1 MLNYLSIFLLMAYTS
16 TNAQNT
22 QVIIDFTDPNKT
34 PSWEVFSDGVMGGVS
49 ESVFTTEPE
58 GVGVFSGHVS
68 TDNNGGFA
76 GVRCPMKV
84 NLSAKKKFIL
94 HLTGDKKSYQF
105 RIKHKS
111 SDPHAFVYAFETKG
125 YAEKIVVDIDKFIPR
140 YRGRDLDL
148 PAFSHSFIE
157 EICFLIGNK
166 VDEDYKLQIHKI
178 NIE

>member
-1 MLNYLSIFLLMAYTS
+1 MYKYLLIVVFMLHSPS
-16 TNAQNT
+16 NAQNSPA
-22 QVIIDFTDPNKT
+22 VVDFSDSSKT
-34 PSWEVFSDGVMGGVS
+34 FFWEVFSDGVMGGVS